1 MDPLK
6 TYIVVYAFFFLK
18 RIKLKKKRNKND
30 LCYDF
35 NIYILCRGFKFNPSE
50 KNIVELFQETFRR
63 IIYSLNR
70 FIIISVFIQ
79 YIKNINSP

>member
-70 FIIISVFIQ
+70 FTIISVFIQ

>member
-35 NIYILCRGFKFNPSE
+35 NIYTLCRGFKFNPSE